1 LESVYGGAPLKIKI
15 FNVVKLDMTIELM
28 LSDDGKSTVLKDQ
41 NTVMDVKMLGQMV
54 EITEK
59 TEYYDYK
66 KVK

>member
-1 LESVYGGAPLKIKI
+1 
-15 FNVVKLDMTIELM
+15 MTIELM

-59 TEYYDYK
+59 T
-66 KVK
+66 